1 MALSSSEGLA
11 AYSIASAV
19 KKLDLSEELAEII
32 RTDNTSLLSRVGA
45 GGLVATQLKH
55 IWPEDKLNPN
65 TATLTEG
72 SELTADDTTITV
84 GTDEGERFKVGTI
97 FKFNERNK
105 TELCR
110 VTAISGDD
118 LTVTRGYG
126 STSGETHADGTTIMI
141 VSHTKQE
148 DWKPTQEDWSQ
159 ERTGPYNYLTLMG
172 YGIAI
177 TRRRQA
183 VSHAGV
189 PSEFAHQSAYR
200 LKEFMRQLDSSIINS
215 IRSSSEG
222 GAADYSSMGGLIE
235 FVSQSGGN
243 TNTDAE
249 TLTPSVLNAMI
260 KQIWD
265 DGGMVAGGRLAV
277 IVGGV
282 QKRKISAFDQAYRR
296 MEFDSKSAG
305 YVVEKF
311 ISDLGFEC
319 EVIVDP
325 WMPDDTCV
333 VGDLNRLKVGPLSGE
348 GVALE
353 DIAKTGR
360 LIEAMISG
368 EYTCEIRNAKEAFA
382 IHTNLSS

>member
-1 MALSSSEGLA
+1 MALSAASGAA

-32 RTDNTSLLSRVGA
+32 RTDNTALLQRVGA
-45 GGLVATQLKH
+45 GGCVATQLKH
-55 IWPEDKLNPN
+55 TWPEDKLNPN

-72 SELTADDTTITV
+72 AELSADDTTITV
-84 GTDEGERFKVGTI
+84 GSGEGTRFKVGTL
-97 FKFNERNK
+97 FRFNERNK
-105 TELCR
+105 TEVCR
-110 VTAISGDD
+110 VTAVSGDN
-118 LTVTRGYG
+118 LTVERGYG

-141 VSHTKQE
+141 IAHTKQE
-148 DWKPTQEDWSQ
+148 DWKPNQEDWTQ

-215 IRSSSEG
+215 IRSASEG

-235 FVSQSGGN
+235 FVSQTGGN
-243 TNTDAE
+243 TTTTAE
-249 TLTPSVLNAMI
+249 TLTPAVLNAMI

-296 MEFDSKSAG
+296 MDFESRAAG
-305 YVVEKF
+305 YVVERF
-311 ISDLGFEC
+311 LSDLGFEC
-319 EVIVDP
+319 EIVVDP
-325 WMPDDTCV
+325 WVPDDTCI
-333 VGDLNRLKVGPLSGE
+333 VGDLNRLKVGPLTGE
-348 GVALE
+348 AVGLE

-360 LIEAMISG
+360 LIEAMLSG
-368 EYTCEIRNAKEAFA
+368 EYTCEVRNATEAFA
-382 IHTNLSS
+382 IHTNLAS